1 MELRI
6 DGISKTYKRGEV
18 KALQQIDMVLTNGVY
33 ALLGP
38 NGAGKSTLMNII
50 TDNLSADVGCI
61 YYDGK
66 DVKRMGENYRNI
78 LGYMPQQQE
87 AYSDFTGWEFLHY
100 MSILKG
106 MDRKKAKEKIKE
118 LLCLVNLENVASKKI
133 GTYSGGMRQRILLAQ
148 ALLNDPKILILD
160 EPTAGLDPRERIR
173 IRNFISEIAGDKIVL
188 FATHVVSDIEYI
200 AKEVLVLKKGKLIF
214 KDTIEN
220 ILGTMEDKVYEAL
233 VQKEEVSLL
242 QKEFMVSNLVH
253 EVNGIKVRLISDSFP
268 NVKNIINVKPGL
280 EDFYLYHFSE
290 EMR

>member
-6 DGISKTYKRGEV
+6 DGISKTYKYGEV
-18 KALQQIDMVLTNGVY
+18 KALQQIDTVLTNGVY
-33 ALLGP
+33 AILGP

-50 TDNLSADVGCI
+50 TDNLSADSGCI
-61 YYDGK
+61 YYDGQ
-66 DVKRMGENYRNI
+66 DVKRMGEKYRNM

-87 AYSDFTGWEFLHY
+87 AYGDFTGWEFLHY

-106 MDRKKAKEKIKE
+106 MEKKVAKKKIEE
-118 LLCLVNLENVASKKI
+118 LLCLVNLENAASKKI

-188 FATHVVSDIEYI
+188 FATHVVSDVEYI
-200 AKEVLVLKKGKLIF
+200 AKEVLVLKKGELIC

-242 QKEFMVSNLVH
+242 QKDFMVSNLVH
-253 EVNGIKVRLISDSFP
+253 EMNGIKVRLISDSFP
-268 NVKNIINVKPGL
+268 NVKNIVNVKSGL